1 MDYHHGDSA
10 AVAAAFARAA
20 HVTRL
25 RISNSR
31 IVVSALEP
39 RSALAD
45 YDPATGRFTL
55 RLGCQGVF
63 GMRESLKDVL
73 GVPVESLRVLTGNVG
88 GSFGMKASVYSEYPC
103 LLHAARALGR
113 PVKWTDERSDSFL
126 ADRHGRVHEVDAAL
140 SLDAEGHF
148 LATRVEV

>member
-1 MDYHHGDSA
+1 MPLAEAKVRYVGDPVAFVVAETAKQARDAAEAMLLDIDPLPAVTSARAAAEPGAPVLHDEAPGNLAMDYHHGDSA

-55 RLGCQGVF
+55 RVGCQGVF
-63 GMRESLKDVL
+63 GLRESLKDVL
-73 GVPVESLRVLTGNVG
+73 GVPRGEACA
-88 GSFGMKASVYSEYPC
+88 F
-103 LLHAARALGR
+103 
-113 PVKWTDERSDSFL
+113 
-126 ADRHGRVHEVDAAL
+126 
-140 SLDAEGHF
+140 
-148 LATRVEV
+148 